1 MQRAKMKKQIIKTVN
16 APSAIGPYNQ
26 AVKAGNTVYISGQ
39 IPLDH
44 ASGKL
49 VDSSFSDQ
57 VNKVFDNLT
66 AISVAA
72 DSDLNHAVKLTIYL
86 SDLSKFSEVNS
97 IMEARMNAPYPA
109 RVTIQAAKLPLDAEI
124 EIDAILV
131 IPN

>member
-1 MQRAKMKKQIIKTVN
+1 MKKIINTNKSP
-16 APSAIGPYNQ
+16 APIGPYNQ

-66 AISVAA
+66 AIAA
-72 DSDLNHAVKLTIYL
+72 DIAATKIPSRTGPMVTACTI
-86 SDLSKFSEVNS
+86 SG
-97 IMEARMNAPYPA
+97 P
-109 RVTIQAAKLPLDAEI
+109 T
-124 EIDAILV
+124 
-131 IPN
+131 

>member
-1 MQRAKMKKQIIKTVN
+1 MGHTIK
-16 APSAIGPYNQ
+16 

-49 VDSSFSDQ
+49 VDSSFPDQ

-66 AISVAA
+66 AIAAAA
-72 DSDLNHAVKLTIYL
+72 DSDLNHAVNYIYYQTYQNL
-86 SDLSKFSEVNS
+86 VEVNS